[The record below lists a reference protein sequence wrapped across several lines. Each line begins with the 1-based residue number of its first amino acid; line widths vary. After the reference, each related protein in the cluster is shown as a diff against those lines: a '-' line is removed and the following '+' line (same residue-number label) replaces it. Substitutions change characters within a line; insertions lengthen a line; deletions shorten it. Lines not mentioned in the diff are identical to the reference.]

1 MMHINDFPRP
11 PDDNGRGL
19 HWSAR
24 VYHPTDQPTRSAGNA
39 SADEA
44 YAMSA
49 RVYRSPDD
57 ALMYGAG
64 EPLAVN
70 WTAALHEASASEL
83 DYWINELQAM
93 HIKWVK
99 LMDDGGGSSLL
110 ICQRML
116 QAG

>member
-24 VYHPTDQPTRSAGNA
+24 VYHPTNEPTRGTGNA
-39 SADEA
+39 EEDAR

-49 RVYRSPDD
+49 RIYREP
-57 ALMYGAG
+57 AAAATLGAG
-64 EPLAVN
+64 EPPTVN

-110 ICQRML
+110 
-116 QAG
+116 